1 MFGIKEFSAIINLP
15 QTAILAVG
23 GGQDI
28 LGKSSF
34 FIFMFLLYRVN
45 FLRFFLFCIDATML
59 PSTIMTA
66 TLSYDRR
73 AIDEDQAADFL
84 AVLKAMLED
93 PTFLAVGRAQALRH
107 KRE

>member
-1 MFGIKEFSAIINLP
+1 MFGISQFSAIINPP

-23 GGQDI
+23 TGRTVLDTS
-28 LGKSSF
+28 LTKS
-34 FIFMFLLYRVN
+34 
-45 FLRFFLFCIDATML
+45 TM
-59 PSTIMTA
+59 MTV

-84 AVLKAMLED
+84 AVLRVMLED

-107 KRE
+107 RRE